1 MPLRRTV
8 SWNYYAVI
16 GDVNMGKLIKIRE
29 VSVQY
34 DITARALK
42 YYEDMGLIQST
53 KSDDYAYR
61 LYDENAIMRLEQIL
75 ILRKL
80 NIKIKDIQ
88 RIFHSEGSE
97 VVLGIL
103 GQKVTDIDA
112 EVALLHELKEIVIDF
127 IRQIEQF
134 DFHNDSDVKLLY
146 EKAKEVERQ
155 LVNVNYGGNPSTIKR
170 LLDVSEKLEKKP
182 DVRLIEL
189 PQCRMITS
197 GNGDKETL
205 KRFDKLWS
213 RLDMKRKDR
222 FFPCDFMW
230 WDEERNASIWWYAIE
245 DWVTE
250 ADTKGF
256 EIFDFEGG
264 YYAAAICRQDD
275 FSDGTRVYEGIKAW
289 VSEHESF
296 ELDERPGHRHLWH
309 VVGPEDTCKGLGYR
323 QLEIYVPIKLVG
335 TGRK

>member
-1 MPLRRTV
+1 
-8 SWNYYAVI
+8 
-16 GDVNMGKLIKIRE
+16 MGKLIKIRE